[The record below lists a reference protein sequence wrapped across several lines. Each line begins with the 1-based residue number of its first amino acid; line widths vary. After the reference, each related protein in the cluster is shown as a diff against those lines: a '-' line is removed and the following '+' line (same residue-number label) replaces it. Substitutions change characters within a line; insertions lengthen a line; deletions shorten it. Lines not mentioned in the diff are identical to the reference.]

1 VVVFR
6 RLILIA
12 GLVLAVAAP
21 SLAQARLTGADLA
34 GTVTDQTGSFV
45 PGCTIAVTNLDTNVS
60 RTVITD
66 ARGEYRV
73 PALPLASYAIT
84 ATLAGFKT
92 QTREG
97 VDVSLGQAIRVDFTL
112 LVGAASET
120 VTVDA
125 IAPIVSPTRTEISAV
140 INQHQIDSLPINLRN
155 FIGFALITPGV
166 NADRTPL
173 QGAAATSGLSFT
185 GQRGRSNNVMVD
197 GLDNNDP
204 VLGSVRATFSQQA
217 VREFQVLVDSYS
229 AEFGKASGGVVNIV
243 TKSGT
248 NVMRGDAFF
257 YFRDKLLNAR
267 KYFDKFDLF
276 GNPTSIEKP
285 PFSQRQWGGTF
296 GGPVEKNKTFAFL
309 SFERSVVQDTRFVA
323 IDPAA
328 ADVLNRAGFPV
339 ELGNVPLAVSNTSVF
354 GKFDHHWTASR
365 ALAVRANYADVN
377 QEGIDD
383 YGGIVARSR
392 GTVLL
397 RKDWSISAAETDVLS
412 NRWINELRGQFA
424 YEDLN
429 VRALDPLCNGACDTV
444 DEGGPTLEVT
454 GVAAVGRQRISPV
467 ARLNKRVQ
475 LLDTVSYFS
484 GAHHI
489 KFGGEFN
496 YLMFPSEGN
505 LLPANVSG
513 RYFFSPIPALGV
525 TSSLDALKKGIPAGY
540 AQGYGNPHYP
550 DERYHDLS
558 LFAQDQWTRGRLVIK
573 PGVRYQVQYFQSGV
587 FEASDVGGG
596 TIRFPLPSDY
606 NNIAPRV
613 GVSYDVTG
621 KARTIVHGS
630 YGLFYDNILLVVEN
644 PARVLNG
651 RSDGLRTLFLPPPLA
666 SIAWNAP
673 GHRLTEAQGM
683 ALLGGSYVSAVL
695 VPDPALKTPFTHQ
708 TSVGVDQSLTR
719 DLSLSVNAI
728 YVRGF
733 NLTGTLEYNPVLPA
747 TLGPSRRPNDVPCTP
762 TSTTCVN
769 GGVPGTSTS
778 VIQFTSFGESWYRGL
793 TVGLTKRM
801 SRKHQYLVSYTLSKA
816 EDTSTDYQSSFIVQ
830 TSGAGRNPRD
840 QYGLPVGFDP
850 RSERGPATHDQR
862 HRLVVS
868 GVYQLPWHLQLSG
881 IITAG
886 SGRPFTPLAGA
897 DLNGDGNGGQ
907 FPPDRAR
914 RNPADE
920 ATSVGRNSETT
931 AGQLTVD
938 LRASRTFK
946 IGQRT
951 TLETLI
957 EAFNLFN
964 RVNFI
969 EDTNQSSFVIFG
981 SGAFPSNPLPAYGR
995 YTLSMPPRQV
1005 QLAARF
1011 NF

>member
-1 VVVFR
+1 VFW
-6 RLILIA
+6 
-12 GLVLAVAAP
+12 GLVLITGLSVAVAAP
-21 SLAQARLTGADLA
+21 SSAQARLTGADLV

-45 PGCTIAVTNLDTNVS
+45 PGCAVTVTNLDTNVS

-66 ARGEYRV
+66 ARGEYSV
-73 PALPLASYAIT
+73 PALPLAAYTIT

-92 QTREG
+92 QTR
-97 VDVSLGQAIRVDFTL
+97 DRIDLSLGQAIRVDFSL
-112 LVGAASET
+112 LVGATSES

-125 IAPIVSPTRTEISAV
+125 VAPIVSTARTEISTV
-140 INQHQIDSLPINLRN
+140 VNQQQIDALPINLRN
-155 FIGFALITPGV
+155 FIGFSLITPGV
-166 NADRTPL
+166 AADRTPL

-204 VLGSVRATFSQQA
+204 VVGSVRATFSQQA

-229 AEFGKASGGVVNIV
+229 AEFGRASGGVVNIV

-248 NVMRGDAFF
+248 NVIHGDTFF
-257 YFRDKLLNAR
+257 YFRDKALNAK
-267 KYFDKFDLF
+267 KYFDKFDIF
-276 GNPTSIEKP
+276 GNPISVDKP
-285 PFSQRQWGGTF
+285 PFSQRQWGGTL
-296 GGPVEKNKTFAFL
+296 GGPVRRNKAFGFL
-309 SFERSVVQDTRFVA
+309 SFERSEIKDARFVA
-323 IDPAA
+323 IDPTAA
-328 ADVLNRAGFPV
+328 NVLNRAGFPV
-339 ELGNVPLAVSNTSVF
+339 ELGNVPLAVSNTAVF
-354 GKFDHHWTASR
+354 GKVDHHWTASR
-365 ALAVRANYADVN
+365 AVAVRAHYADVN

-392 GTVLL
+392 GTALL
-397 RKDWSISAAETDVLS
+397 RTDWSISAAETDVLS

-424 YEDLN
+424 YEDFH
-429 VRALDPLCNGACDTV
+429 VRALDPLCNGPCDSV

-467 ARLNKRVQ
+467 ARMTKRVQ
-475 LLDTVSYFS
+475 LLDTVSYFN

-496 YLMFPSEGN
+496 YLTFPSDGN
-505 LLPANVSG
+505 LLPANFGG

-525 TSSLDALKKGIPAGY
+525 TSALDGLQKGIPAGY

-558 LFAQDQWTRGRLVIK
+558 VFAQDQWTRGHLVLK
-573 PGVRYQVQYFQSGV
+573 PGVRYQLQSFQTGT
-587 FEASDVGGG
+587 FEASDVGG
-596 TIRFPLPSDY
+596 TIRFPLPSDR
-606 NNIAPRV
+606 NNIAPRI

-621 KARTIVHGS
+621 KGRTIAHGS
-630 YGLFYDNILLVVEN
+630 YGVFYDNILLVVEN

-651 RSDGLRTLFLPPPLA
+651 KPNGVRSLFLPAPLA

-673 GHRLTEAQGM
+673 GHRLTEAQGA

-708 TSVGVDQSLTR
+708 AAVGIDQALAR
-719 DLSLSVNAI
+719 NLSLSVNAL

-733 NLTGTLEYNPVLPA
+733 NLTGTIDYNPALPA
-747 TLGPSRRPNDVPCTP
+747 TLGPGRRPNDAPCT
-762 TSTTCVN
+762 SSSATCVN

-778 VIQFTSFGESWYRGL
+778 VLQFTSFGESWYRGL
-793 TVGLTKRM
+793 MVALAKRL
-801 SRKHQYLVSYTLSKA
+801 SRRHQYLVSYTLSKS

-840 QYGLPVGFDP
+840 RFGLPVGFDP
-850 RSERGPATHDQR
+850 QSERGPATQDQR

-868 GVYQLPWHLQLSG
+868 GVYQLPWNVQLSG

-920 ATSVGRNSETT
+920 TTSVGRNSETT
-931 AGQLTVD
+931 VGQFTVD
-938 LRASRTFK
+938 VRVSRTFK
-946 IGQRT
+946 VGMRA
-951 TLETLI
+951 TLETLV

-981 SGAFPSNPLPAYGR
+981 SGAFPTNPLPAYGR
-995 YTLSMPPRQV
+995 YTLTMPPRQV

-1011 NF
+1011 TF